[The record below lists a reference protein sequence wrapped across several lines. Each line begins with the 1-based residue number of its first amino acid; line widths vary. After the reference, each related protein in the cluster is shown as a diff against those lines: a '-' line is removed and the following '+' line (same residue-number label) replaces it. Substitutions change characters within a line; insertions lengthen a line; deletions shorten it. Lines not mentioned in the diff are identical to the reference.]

1 MFSAAYTQRVTTG
14 PTKPAESPS
23 KRLGQF
29 IRDRRLQLRLTQTE
43 LGERAS
49 MNPVSISTLETG
61 SQGPPRKATRQRL
74 ESALA
79 WEPGAITHVLAGG
92 DPDSYAR
99 QLPPTPEPVVDTKS
113 LGRAIRMRRTQLQ
126 LTQEQLAAKSGLNP
140 VSISLMENGR
150 QGPPQPRTIARL
162 EENLKW
168 KPGAIEQILSGA
180 DPAQFADDPPSAGEI
195 SVDLARSIIHAVS
208 QVRTDLPGQPQLAT
222 SLITMLEET
231 EGKLTLLVEQS
242 FTREALQALMEVNA
256 LRKELLNEI
265 SDAAGA

>member
-92 DPDSYAR
+92 DPESYAR
-99 QLPPTPEPVVDTKS
+99 QLPPAPEPVVDTKG

-126 LTQEQLAAKSGLNP
+126 LTQDQLAAKSGLNA

-168 KPGAIEQILSGA
+168 KPGAIEQILSGE

-208 QVRTDLPGQPQLAT
+208 QVRTDLPGQPQLAA

-265 SDAAGA
+265 GDATG